1 MKSISTFYLNVLGQ
15 GVFNTTLYDKVCQLL
30 AAGQWI
36 SPVSSINKTDYQDI
50 TELLLRVVY
59 KPY

>member
-1 MKSISTFYLNVLGQ
+1 VKSISTFYLNVLGQ
-15 GVFNTTLYDKVCQLL
+15 GVFDTTLCDKVCQLL

-36 SPVSSINKTDYQDI
+36 SPVSSINKTDHQDI
-50 TELLLRVVY
+50 TELLLKVAY